1 MIYGKTHKQWRA
13 EEDHRIS
20 ALIRGVALF
29 AWIPTRG
36 YDGRWIWLQRFY
48 RYHRG
53 TTSWNNIALSGQYT
67 NHPERDGEHI
77 SFNVEHRDE
86 EHLYESFLA
95 GDGINRKLLPIK
107 KPVQPR
113 TENQ

>member
-13 EEDHRIS
+13 EESERIS
-20 ALIRGVALF
+20 ALIMGEPRF

-36 YDGRWIWLQRFY
+36 YDGRRIWLQRFY

-53 TTSWNNIALSGQYT
+53 TTCLGNIALAGQYT
-67 NHPERDGEHI
+67 DYPERDLEHVA
-77 SFNVEHRDE
+77 FDTERLVEE
-86 EHLYESFLA
+86 YMYESLITTE
-95 GDGINRKLLPIK
+95 GHCKKLLPIK
-107 KPVQPR
+107 KPSQPR